1 MDIILYTICRPV
13 SDQKRH
19 MNILGVQYNTTKEF
33 QLKASMWKAF
43 QIKKKKQQQIYIQTN
58 NHSIRKHNTTKIYK
72 IICSKQNYTHSPI
85 HQTLSRSWR
94 QSSLHSG
101 PRML

>member
-19 MNILGVQYNTTKEF
+19 MNILGVQYKSHKRIPIKNKHVEGVPNT
-33 QLKASMWKAF
+33 
-43 QIKKKKQQQIYIQTN
+43 KKKQQIYIQTN
-58 NHSIRKHNTTKIYK
+58 NHSIRKHITTKIYK